1 MGDSGGGGA
10 TYGVVTSVVFK
21 VYPVMKATA
30 VQFSFASNSTAPGG
44 VSVDSFWAGAR
55 AYFDYFIPHTEAGA
69 YSYFSIVGTA
79 PGEYLFNMLPFF
91 APNMTQAETAEL
103 LAPWLDDLKG
113 LGIEV
118 DPVYFPA
125 DNFHDAWDAGFPL
138 EAVGGSAAKTGGR
151 LFPRKNWEDEA
162 LLNATFDA
170 IKYPVEEGGM
180 FLGFNIA
187 APGLGRRGSALPD
200 NAVNPAWRE
209 TVLHAIA
216 VIFLLDPSPEAIAVQ
231 SERLTMDWLGR
242 WRDVSPG
249 AGAYASEA
257 DVTEPDVQQ
266 SFYGDSK
273 YPRLYALK
281 KKMDPYG
288 LFYAPTAVGS
298 EDWYVTDQIEWLPT
312 QNGRLCRV

>member
-1 MGDSGGGGA
+1 
-10 TYGVVTSVVFK
+10 
-21 VYPVMKATA
+21 
-30 VQFSFASNSTAPGG
+30 
-44 VSVDSFWAGAR
+44 
-55 AYFDYFIPHTEAGA
+55 
-69 YSYFSIVGTA
+69 
-79 PGEYLFNMLPFF
+79 MLPFF
-91 APNMTQAETAEL
+91 APNMTQSETAAL
-103 LAPWLDDLKG
+103 LRPWFADLAG

-125 DNFHDAWDAGFPL
+125 DNFHDAWAAGFPL
-138 EAVGGSAAKTGGR
+138 EVVGGSAAKTGGR
-151 LFPRKNWEDEA
+151 LFPRRNWEDED

-170 IKYPVEEGGM
+170 IRYPIEQGGV

-187 APGLGRRGSALPD
+187 APGISGLAVPD

-209 TVLHAIA
+209 AVLHAIA
-216 VIFLLDPSPEAIAVQ
+216 VMILPDPDPAAIAVL
-231 SERLTMDWLGR
+231 SERLTMDWLKR

-249 AGAYASEA
+249 AGAYMSEA

-281 KKMDPYG
+281 KKIDPHG